1 MRSLGFMVDHLG
13 RIALLVSLTAMAAQ
27 AQAPA
32 VQQATQVTVRGCLQT
47 GDSGT
52 TLTDGT
58 GTTYLLDYAS
68 VSPQGTAFVEVRGEQ
83 FAPSGQEGE
92 AALPKIRVD
101 SLRRL
106 SDTCLEKIMAP
117 PSTSR
122 PPTSNVQSPSTPAY
136 ESPISPP
143 PQEAAPVLN
152 TQGAG
157 GAPSPGT
164 GNPPDQQTDKKK

>member
-47 GDSGT
+47 GAGGT

-68 VSPQGTAFVEVRGEQ
+68 VSPQGSAFVEVHGEQ
-83 FAPSGQEGE
+83 FAPKGQQGE
-92 AALPKIRVD
+92 AALPTLRVS

-106 SDTCLEKIMAP
+106 SDICPEKIMPP
-117 PSTSR
+117 PSSSN
-122 PPTSNVQSPSTPAY
+122 PPAPSAQSPSTPEY
-136 ESPISPP
+136 QSPIAPDG
-143 PQEAAPVLN
+143 QEAAPVLN

-164 GNPPDQQTDKKK
+164 GNPPDQPTDQKK

>member
-32 VQQATQVTVRGCLQT
+32 GQQATQVTVRGCLQK
-47 GDSGT
+47 GAAGI

-68 VSPQGTAFVEVRGEQ
+68 MSPQGSAFVEVHGVQ
-83 FAPSGQEGE
+83 FAPNGQEGE

-101 SLRRL
+101 TMRRL
-106 SDTCLEKIMAP
+106 SDICPEKIMAP
-117 PSTSR
+117 PSTAM
-122 PPTSNVQSPSTPAY
+122 PPSPSAQSPSTPDY
-136 ESPISPP
+136 QSPIAPDGE
-143 PQEAAPVLN
+143 EAAPVLN
-152 TQGAG
+152 SQGAG

-164 GNPPDQQTDKKK
+164 GNPPDQQTDKK